1 MKLEDLRNKIGAN
14 MKMTN
19 RLLQQE
25 KELNQENGVPL
36 ALQLQDLTSGISFG
50 ENLVSSREEI
60 GKENL
65 SVSERTKKNTSL
77 Q

>member
-25 KELNQENGVPL
+25 KELNQENGIPL
-36 ALQLQDLTSGISFG
+36 ALQLQDLSSGISFG
-50 ENLVSSREEI
+50 ENLVSSRGNRERE
-60 GKENL
+60 
-65 SVSERTKKNTSL
+65 SECE
-77 Q
+77 